1 MRADARFKAA
11 ALPEPYE
18 WYQQRR
24 AEDIP
29 REPPERHHRKW
40 GSDAFLNWSDLRA
53 FADALKQAFPDLVYF
68 PAVFTGSDYEREPPP
83 EAVVPIYR
91 DFFDCVLD
99 PNQGHVIVV
108 RARWPWPDEIDS
120 TNPDVLA
127 GRIHGAQSPWLDP
140 PWRLPTKWSR
150 HRRIGRGVSIA
161 IRFRGYL
168 RVQEIRRWE
177 GRPYWGEKLMP
188 DGRRLSNTIPDS
200 WIFAG
205 SANSSLHASH
215 SLEDIDSVYFCETI
229 MRLWRN
235 VSTECYAIRD
245 DETGEIKD
253 GDRKSHEFRYGW
265 NSLKHAIS
273 GSRHFVSFGPYR
285 HEKGLC
291 ALGPAKKHVKKALAN
306 PDLVPFD
313 AYDTPY
319 RNRDYDKPL

>member
-18 WYQQRR
+18 WYRQRR

-40 GSDAFLNWSDLRA
+40 RSDAFLNWSDLRA

-68 PAVFTGSDYEREPPP
+68 PAVFTGSDYERVPPP
-83 EAVVPIYR
+83 EAIVPIYR

-127 GRIHGAQSPWLDP
+127 GRIHGALSPWFDP
-140 PWRLPTKWSR
+140 PWRLPTKWSQS
-150 HRRIGRGVSIA
+150 RRIGRGVSIA

-168 RVQEIRRWE
+168 HVQNIRRWE
-177 GRPYWGEKLMP
+177 GRPYWGEKKLE
-188 DGRRLSNTIPDS
+188 DGRRLADTIPDS
-200 WIFAG
+200 WIFPTSG
-205 SANSSLHASH
+205 ESSLSAGH
-215 SLEDIDSVYFCETI
+215 SLEDVDSVYFCETI

-235 VSTECYAIRD
+235 VSTEFCGTYDGRT
-245 DETGEIKD
+245 DEITHD
-253 GDRKSHEFRYGW
+253 NQKSREFRFGW
-265 NSLKHAIS
+265 NALKHGIS
-273 GSRHFVSFGPYR
+273 GSRHFISLNTYR
-285 HEKGLC
+285 GDDRIY
-291 ALGPAKKHVKKALAN
+291 ARGPASKHVKKALAK